1 MTFHTPVV
9 RGIRT
14 VHANGSPA
22 AVLAELNTAFAE
34 FKQKNNDSLADV
46 RSQIADLANRFAG
59 NSLGGNIL
67 DSGAS
72 AERQTVSAALRSYLK
87 GGVAAFNEVMS
98 ASAMQVGS
106 DPEGGYTVIPHFSD
120 GITRTLFESSPMR
133 QYARIVT
140 ISTDT
145 FEELVDRDEPEA
157 GWVGETQTRPT
168 TDAPNLGKLAIPVH
182 EIYAMPKVTQKLLDD
197 SAIDIGNWLVT
208 KVTEKF
214 SRSEESCFYNGNG
227 VLKPRGFLTYPTA
240 AQDDATRPWG
250 TIEHVITG
258 TDGGFGATTNGA
270 DKLIDL
276 QSRLKVG
283 HLANA
288 VWKMNRKTLA
298 QVRKLKDGQGNFIWQ
313 RSLEAGKPDTL
324 LGHPVVLAED
334 MPDIGTGS
342 LSVAFGNFRAGYTIV
357 DRAGVRIL
365 RDALTQ
371 KPYTLFYTWK
381 RVGGDVADF
390 EAIKLLKFSA
400 T

>member
-1 MTFHTPVV
+1 MNMHTPVV

-14 VHANGSPA
+14 VKANASPA
-22 AVLAELNTAFAE
+22 AVLAELTNAFGE
-34 FKQKNNDSLADV
+34 FKQKNNEGLAEV
-46 RSQIADLANRFAG
+46 RTQMADLANRFAG
-59 NSLGGNIL
+59 NQLGGNS
-67 DSGAS
+67 DTVSN
-72 AERQTVSAALRSYLK
+72 AEQQTVSAALRSYLK

-98 ASAMQVGS
+98 ANAMQVGS
-106 DPEGGYTVIPHFSD
+106 DPEGGYTVLPHFSTA
-120 GITRTLFESSPMR
+120 ITQTLFESSPMR
-133 QYARIVT
+133 QYARVVT

-145 FEELVDRDEPEA
+145 FEELVDRDEPDA
-157 GWVGETQTRPT
+157 GWVGETEARTG
-168 TDAPNLGKLAIPVH
+168 TDAPNLGKLSIPVH

-208 KVTEKF
+208 KVSDKF
-214 SRSEESCFYNGNG
+214 SRSEETCFYNGNG
-227 VLKPRGFLTYPTA
+227 VLKPRGFLTYPTT

-250 TIEHVITG
+250 TIEHVVTG
-258 TDGGFGATTNGA
+258 TDGSFGATTNGA

-276 QSRLKVG
+276 QSSLKVG
-283 HLANA
+283 HLAGA

-298 QVRKLKDGQGNFIWQ
+298 VARKLKDGQGNFIWQ
-313 RSLEAGKPDTL
+313 RALEAGKPDTL

-334 MPDIGTGS
+334 MPDIATDS
-342 LSVAFGNFRAGYTIV
+342 TPIAFGNFKAGYTIV

-400 T
+400 A